1 MPIAPTGSPRALQAC
16 TMDAVRIDGEDARTQ
31 PRRRERERMNS
42 FKAGSTIK
50 GWFVCLLRIRRRNNE
65 KSPPPSLIRES
76 MTRRC
81 NTTRES
87 MHSVE
92 MTEWLLVDD
101 L

>member
-65 KSPPPSLIRES
+65 KFPPSYFN
-76 MTRRC
+76 TRI
-81 NTTRES
+81 
-87 MHSVE
+87 
-92 MTEWLLVDD
+92 DD
-101 L
+101 KALQHYPRVNALSRNDRMAARR